1 MIVNLCYSIRMKDC
15 NVKTPGVCGKTVPA
29 SVENENVSAFVREG
43 DSTLPDA
50 EVMAV
55 SYVLMQRNLE
65 AYKELAK

>member
-1 MIVNLCYSIRMKDC
+1 M
-15 NVKTPGVCGKTVPA
+15 PA
-29 SVENENVSAFVREG
+29 SVENGNVSAFVRVG

-55 SYVLMQRNLE
+55 SDVLMQRNLE

>member
-1 MIVNLCYSIRMKDC
+1 M
-15 NVKTPGVCGKTVPA
+15 PA
-29 SVENENVSAFVREG
+29 SAEKENVSAVVREG

-55 SYVLMQRNLE
+55 SDALMQRNLE